1 MSENIELPSGWESK
15 FDVRSGKWYVQLIY
29 LLSKVYWTPIENF
42 YHIFINKFD
51 SSLSDKQI

>member
-29 LLSKVYWTPIENF
+29 LLSKVY
-42 YHIFINKFD
+42 
-51 SSLSDKQI
+51 